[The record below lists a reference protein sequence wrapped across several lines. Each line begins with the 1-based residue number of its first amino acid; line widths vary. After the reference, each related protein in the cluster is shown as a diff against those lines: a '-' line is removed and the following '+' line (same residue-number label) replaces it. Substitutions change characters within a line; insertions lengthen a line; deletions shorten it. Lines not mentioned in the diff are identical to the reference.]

1 LLLPDCRVRASY
13 LSPLFLTS
21 GFGDN
26 RASVLPGH
34 LALSRKGERGDPNLR
49 KKAIELYDGLRTSLH
64 GYLSCLGL
72 EPQEAEDI
80 IQETFLKLFQGLA
93 GGMRDEN
100 LRSWVFR
107 VAHNLTIN
115 LHKSNSKLLSSEVEE
130 VASLLQ
136 SRIDA
141 RLNPEEI
148 VLKKEQLTRL
158 VSAVARLNPQQR
170 QCLHLRAEG
179 LRYREIA
186 QVLGVS
192 TQRVAD
198 VVQSSLSQLAGAL

>member
-1 LLLPDCRVRASY
+1 LL
-13 LSPLFLTS
+13 TI
-21 GFGDN
+21 GFGDGG
-26 RASVLPGH
+26 APALPGH
-34 LALSRKGERGDPNLR
+34 LALFRKGEGGDPNLR
-49 KKAIELYDGLRTSLH
+49 KKAIQLYDDLRASLH

-93 GGMRDEN
+93 VGMRDEN

-115 LHKSNSKLLSSEVEE
+115 LHKSNSKLLSTEVEE
-130 VASLLQ
+130 VANLLQ

-148 VLKKEQLTRL
+148 VLKKEQFARL
-158 VSAVARLNPQQR
+158 VSGVARLTPQQR
-170 QCLHLRAEG
+170 HCLHLRAEG

-186 QVLGVS
+186 GVLGVS

-198 VVQSSLSQLAGAL
+198 VVQSALSQLAGEL